1 MVRVGVIGATGYA
14 GAELVRILSGHPKA
28 KITLITSRQYAGMR
42 FDKIFPSMES
52 HVDLICEELSAE
64 RMCKRSDIFFLS
76 LPHKIP
82 MEIAPILIDNG
93 KKVIDLSADFRFRDP
108 AAYETHYQNHTAKDL
123 LEKAVY
129 GLCEVYREQIRR
141 AVLVGNPGCYPTSAL
156 LPLLPLLKAGLIDGK
171 NIIVD
176 SKSGVSGAGRS
187 LSLSSHFC
195 EVNESFKA
203 YKVASHRHNPEIEE
217 TLSFETGKNIKITF
231 VPHLIPMTRG
241 MLTTI
246 YARPAKNAAPG
257 DIGVCLSS
265 FYSGRPFVRICG
277 ENRLPDT
284 MHVRGTNYC
293 DIGFRMDK
301 RTNHLVLISAIDNLV
316 KGASGQAVQ
325 NMNIM
330 MGFDETAGLMQVP
343 YPL

>member
-1 MVRVGVIGATGYA
+1 MVRVGIIGGTGYA

-28 KITLITSRQYAGMR
+28 KITLITSRQYAGTR
-42 FDKIFPSMES
+42 FDKIFPSMGG
-52 HVDLICEELSAE
+52 HVDLTCEELSVE
-64 RMCKRSDIFFLS
+64 SMCKRADIFFLS

-82 MEIAPILIDNG
+82 MDIAPFLINNG
-93 KKVIDLSADFRFRDP
+93 KKVIDLSADFRFRNS
-108 AAYETHYQNHTAKDL
+108 AIYETYYQKHTAKSL
-123 LEKAVY
+123 LKKAVY
-129 GLCEVYREQIRR
+129 GLCEVYHESIQK
-141 AVLVGNPGCYPTSAL
+141 ACLVGNPGCYPTSAL
-156 LPLLPLLKAGLIDGK
+156 LPLLPVLKAGLIDGK
-171 NIIVD
+171 NIVVD

-187 LSLSSHFC
+187 LSISSHFC

-217 TLSFETGKNIKITF
+217 ILSFETGKNIKITF

-246 YARPAKNAAPG
+246 YARPGKNVTPG
-257 DIGVCLSS
+257 DINGCLSS
-265 FYSGRPFVRICG
+265 FYSGRRFVRISDG
-277 ENRLPDT
+277 NRLPDT
-284 MHVRGTNYC
+284 MHVKGTNYC

-301 RTNHLVLISAIDNLV
+301 RTNYLVLISAIDNLV